1 MQSGKKPMRSI
12 RARAPA
18 KINLFL
24 RVLSRRPDGYHNIET
39 LFQAIDLYDELI
51 FEESSGPSTLEVTG
65 IPELET
71 ENNLVI
77 RALKWLQE
85 HVAADLRV
93 KIRLSKK
100 IPMAAGLGGGSS
112 DAAAALLAIRKLFH
126 LPIPDE
132 ELRSAAV
139 SLGADVPFF
148 FAGGSAVGEGIGEVL
163 TPVAIPQNYGLLMLN
178 PGFPV
183 STPQVYSEF
192 SRTLT
197 GRNREDRL
205 WSVLRE
211 ARAVADLLYN
221 DLQAVTEGLYPE
233 VSEIRIHLEQNALT
247 GILMSGSGPT
257 VFGITEPGQEEHFG
271 GALPSEWTMIA
282 SRPINNGVTLD

>member
-1 MQSGKKPMRSI
+1 MRSI

-71 ENNLVI
+71 EKNLVM

-85 HVAADLRV
+85 RVAADLRV
-93 KIRLSKK
+93 RIRLSKK
-100 IPMAAGLGGGSS
+100 IPMAGGLGGGSS
-112 DAAAALLAIRKLFH
+112 DAAAALLSIRELFH
-126 LPIPDE
+126 LPISDD

-139 SLGADVPFF
+139 RLGADVPFF

-163 TPVAIPQNYGLLMLN
+163 TPVVIPENYGLLMLN

-192 SRTLT
+192 SKTLT

-205 WSVLRE
+205 RSVLRE
-211 ARAVADLLYN
+211 ARAITDLLYN
-221 DLQAVTEGLYPE
+221 DLQAVTESLYPE
-233 VSEIRIHLEQNALT
+233 VSEIRIHLEQKGLT
-247 GILMSGSGPT
+247 GVLMSGSGPT
-257 VFGITEPGQEEHFG
+257 VFGITGPGQEEHFG
-271 GALPSEWTMIA
+271 RALPSGWTMIA
-282 SRPINNGVTLD
+282 SHPINHGVKLD